1 MDTVGIVGLGVMGSN
16 CAKKLMESGVP
27 VPGYDPY
34 PPAVK
39 RASEAGVAV
48 CGSPAE
54 LAGKARVILMFV
66 PGPADTE
73 KVVLGEGGIASGAPE
88 GTVVVNMS
96 TVDPGVNI
104 RMGEALAPKGIDFVD
119 APVMGSPSGVGSWAF
134 ALGGSDEA
142 LAKIKDVLLVL
153 SGSEEKLFHIGP
165 LGHGNKLKLLN
176 NMMLGAIDAC
186 AAETMALAEHMGLS
200 QKTLIDVAVA
210 ANARV
215 LSSAYKEIG
224 TRIAEGRYD
233 EPTRTT
239 GCASIWP
246 GNTAR
251 RSFWARR
258 WTMCTGWF
266 RCRATA
272 QRTTPCHGRPW
283 RKTGRR
289 RACGRFRRVGTPRNG
304 VYPCFPGKWRVSGG
318 CARTYWE

>member
-1 MDTVGIVGLGVMGSN
+1 
-16 CAKKLMESGVP
+16 
-27 VPGYDPY
+27 
-34 PPAVK
+34 
-39 RASEAGVAV
+39 
-48 CGSPAE
+48 
-54 LAGKARVILMFV
+54 MFV

-104 RMGEALAPKGIDFVD
+104 RMGEALAPKGLILWT
-119 APVMGSPSGVGSWAF
+119 PGHGQPSGVGSWAF

-233 EPTRTT
+233 EPTFTVDMLIKDNRL
-239 GCASIWP
+239 CLDMARESS
-246 GNTAR
+246 AR

-318 CARTYWE
+318 CARTYCE

>member
-1 MDTVGIVGLGVMGSN
+1 MSNVYIKTKIRSGNYAMEYLRKIRKKRILAESGAINYILDSLDSSNSVELFDQAIPDPTIEIVGT
-16 CAKKLMESGVP
+16 
-27 VPGYDPY
+27 
-34 PPAVK
+34 
-39 RASEAGVAV
+39 
-48 CGSPAE
+48 
-54 LAGKARVILMFV
+54 

-233 EPTRTT
+233 EPTFTVDMLIKDNRL
-239 GCASIWP
+239 CLDM
-246 GNTAR
+246 AR
-251 RSFWARR
+251 EYGAPLILGAAVDYVHR
-258 WTMCTGWF
+258 M
-266 RCRATA
+266 
-272 QRTTPCHGRPW
+272 
-283 RKTGRR
+283 
-289 RACGRFRRVGTPRNG
+289 
-304 VYPCFPGKWRVSGG
+304 VSVQGYG
-318 CARTYWE
+318 AKDHAVSWKAVAKNWKA

>member
-27 VPGYDPY
+27 VAGYDPY

-48 CGSPAE
+48 CCSPAE

-153 SGSEEKLFHIGP
+153 SGSEENLFHIGP

-215 LSSAYKEIG
+215 LS
-224 TRIAEGRYD
+224 RYD
-233 EPTRTT
+233 EPTFTVDMLIKDNRL
-239 GCASIWP
+239 CLDM
-246 GNTAR
+246 AR
-251 RSFWARR
+251 EYGAPLILGAAVDYVHR
-258 WTMCTGWF
+258 M
-266 RCRATA
+266 
-272 QRTTPCHGRPW
+272 
-283 RKTGRR
+283 
-289 RACGRFRRVGTPRNG
+289 
-304 VYPCFPGKWRVSGG
+304 VSVQGYG
-318 CARTYWE
+318 AKDHAVSWKAVAKNWKA